1 MRILGRLTLLGLFA
15 ATGVGLAVYVAAA
28 TRPAPAPRA
37 TGQSVERPTADRL
50 PSAES
55 HDRRAAPG
63 PAQDGPPSSPP
74 QDATHA
80 RESFAD
86 AQEDVAQPGN
96 DDSNTTPSAA
106 QSPWETPGAVAQA
119 SPQADAPPSE
129 PAAEHAAVSD
139 SAGSSIAMPEGAVL
153 AEPHPARAFRLASA
167 ERSPGLLGS
176 FRFWKAMATPL
187 LSQLGRAPGPPPA
200 EIAPSPPSDER
211 KPTDDAPVEPPTAAS
226 GTAPRPPVETSDTLG
241 YPIPGEGDG
250 ELSMQV
256 PDNDIREVLDA
267 LSIQGNL
274 NILATDSVQGNVS
287 ASLTG
292 VDVEGALDAILK
304 STGYVAKRDGDFI
317 YVGKPEDFDGLEKA
331 LDTVGTRVYRPNY
344 VTAAEL
350 EALIEPLVTTGTGVV
365 AVSSPAEAGIG
376 ADATNAGGNSFAG
389 GEVVVVRDYEA
400 VLAEID
406 QVVAEIDVRPMQVA
420 IEAMILSVN
429 LDDKNDFGVS
439 FELLRDQDHIRVG
452 WGEPLEAL
460 SKMEFKTGGLKFGF
474 LDSSL
479 GVFLDALESIG
490 DTNVVATPR
499 LMVLNKHRAE
509 ILIGE
514 ELGYVSTT
522 MTETSTSQSVE
533 FLEVGAQLR
542 LRPFISSDGLIRMEV
557 HPELSTGTVDTSNP
571 NFTLPNK
578 ETTQVTTN
586 IMVRDGC
593 TVIIGGLMREE
604 LETTGNQVPFLGNLP
619 LVGAAFRSRNETLQ
633 RREIIVLI
641 TPYIVYEPETCEEG
655 EHAACEFQRRQD
667 VYREK
672 MTFLG
677 KRHVARKYFR
687 MAQNAWAAGDRQTA
701 LRFAELS
708 IHFDPLNR
716 AAIDLRSD
724 IWLGRPVGDHTLG
737 KAPAAQPPTAALD
750 GAVIDPWLLGELQ
763 REPIPRPEP
772 LEPSHPLDPGRPGR
786 HVDVERPRRFP

>member
-1 MRILGRLTLLGLFA
+1 MRILGRLTLLSFFA
-15 ATGVGLAVYVAAA
+15 ATGVTLAVYVGAA
-28 TRPAPAPRA
+28 TSPSPGSRA
-37 TGQSVERPTADRL
+37 AGQSVEHSPANQAENAD
-50 PSAES
+50 PAEK
-55 HDRRAAPG
+55 RGAKG
-63 PAQDGPPSSPP
+63 PEEDGPRSTP
-74 QDATHA
+74 QQDIA
-80 RESFAD
+80 RTQPYS
-86 AQEDVAQPGN
+86 AQLPR
-96 DDSNTTPSAA
+96 
-106 QSPWETPGAVAQA
+106 ETPGAVAEA
-119 SPQADAPPSE
+119 SPQADVPPSGPE
-129 PAAEHAAVSD
+129 ADHVAPSD
-139 SAGSSIAMPEGAVL
+139 SMHSAIAMPEGAVV
-153 AEPHPARAFRLASA
+153 AEPHPARALRVASDGRSAGLLKSFRL
-167 ERSPGLLGS
+167 
-176 FRFWKAMATPL
+176 WKAMATPL
-187 LSQLGRAPGPPPA
+187 LSQIGRDPGPPPV
-200 EIAPSPPSDER
+200 EMAPSPPSADDEE
-211 KPTDDAPVEPPTAAS
+211 PAGAPAAVPAPSLEARDSS
-226 GTAPRPPVETSDTLG
+226 GGAVA
-241 YPIPGEGDG
+241 GEGDG

-267 LSIQGNL
+267 LSVQGNL
-274 NILATDSVQGNVS
+274 NILATESVQGKVS

-292 VDVEGALDAILK
+292 VDVESALDAILK
-304 STGYVAKRDGDFI
+304 STGYVAKRDGDFV
-317 YVGKPEDFDGLEKA
+317 YVGKPEDFDDLEKA
-331 LDTVGTRVYRPNY
+331 LDTVCTRVYRPNY

-350 EALIEPLVTTGTGVV
+350 QALIEPLVTIGAGVV
-365 AVSSPAEAGIG
+365 AVSSPAEVGIG
-376 ADATNAGGNSFAG
+376 ADATEAGGDSFAG
-389 GEVVVVRDYEA
+389 GEVIVVRDYEA

-420 IEAMILSVN
+420 IEAMILSVT

-439 FELLRDQDHIRVG
+439 FELLRDQDHLRVG
-452 WGEPLEAL
+452 WGTPIDPLSSL
-460 SKMEFKTGGLKFGF
+460 KFDTGGLKFGF
-474 LDSSL
+474 LDSNL

-490 DTNVVATPR
+490 DTNVIATPR

-557 HPELSTGTVDTSNP
+557 HPELSTGSVEVEE

-604 LETTGNQVPFLGNLP
+604 LKATGKQVPFLGNLP

-641 TPYIVYEPETCEEG
+641 TPHIVYEPETCEEG
-655 EHAACEFQRRQD
+655 ERAACEFHRRQQ
-667 VYREK
+667 VYGEK
-672 MTFLG
+672 MCFLG

-724 IWLGRPVGDHTLG
+724 IWLGRPVGEHTLAG
-737 KAPAAQPPTAALD
+737 PAPAVSPTAPLD
-750 GAVIDPWLLGELQ
+750 GAVIDPWLLGELG
-763 REPIPRPEP
+763 REPIPLPEP

-786 HVDVERPRRFP
+786 RVDIERPRRFQ